1 MPLRPNCGHSASR
14 QGRVGDLAHTRIILS
29 ILNPRLDCMSNAG
42 EPPLQVNKLSFRLA
56 VICLVSASVGLSMA
70 IVSLAK
76 LLLFLTVGVSLL
88 FSKSLRAN
96 AKAVLQA
103 HTVFWVLLT
112 LTAFAASL
120 AWTVAPD
127 ADAFGSLAKYG
138 KLLTVILLV
147 ALIKDRREAL
157 YALGAFTLAQTFL
170 VVSSWMLFFELPV
183 PWATSR
189 IALRESSV
197 FSSYL
202 DQGIMAAV
210 FSGICWH
217 LRSLAPSRG
226 WRAVAI
232 GVSVISLLNT
242 VFVLNG
248 RSGHIVAI
256 AIVSMAVM
264 WQIPRRFRLGV
275 LFIPPILFSVLML
288 ASPKVQ
294 ERARLVVAEVQ
305 SYAKHPEIETDTSSG
320 VRLRLWG
327 TALAAITQHPLA
339 GSGVGSWTSEYNRLQ
354 RQRNPSHKDIE
365 GNGNPHQEYLQWGVQ
380 LGVPGMLLLLAL
392 FAAVLRDSTT
402 MDTPTSRAL
411 QTVVLALAVACLF
424 NSSLYDA
431 LIGDFFCVVIGL
443 LMALGLRS
451 KPQH

>member
-1 MPLRPNCGHSASR
+1 
-14 QGRVGDLAHTRIILS
+14 
-29 ILNPRLDCMSNAG
+29 
-42 EPPLQVNKLSFRLA
+42 
-56 VICLVSASVGLSMA
+56 MA
-70 IVSLAK
+70 IISLAK
-76 LLLFLTVGVSLL
+76 LLLFLTAGFTLL
-88 FSKSLRAN
+88 LSKSLRSNAN
-96 AKAVLQA
+96 AVLQA
-103 HTVFWVLLT
+103 HTVFWILLT

-127 ADAFGSLAKYG
+127 ADALGSLAKYG

-157 YALGAFTLAQTFL
+157 YALGAFALAQTFL
-170 VVSSWMLFFELPV
+170 VASSWMLFLEVPV

-217 LRSLAPSRG
+217 LRNLAPSRR
-226 WRAVAI
+226 WRSVAI
-232 GVSVISLLNT
+232 GVGVLSLLNA

-248 RSGHIVAI
+248 RSGHMVAI
-256 AIVSMAVM
+256 AIVSVAVM
-264 WQIPRRFRLGV
+264 WKMPPKFRLGV
-275 LFIPPILFSVLML
+275 LFIPPILLAVLML

-294 ERARLVVAEVQ
+294 ERAKLVVTEVQ
-305 SYAKHPEIETDTSSG
+305 SYANHPEKETDTSSG
-320 VRLRLWG
+320 VRLRLWS
-327 TALAAITQHPLA
+327 TALTSISQHPIA
-339 GSGVGSWTSEYNRLQ
+339 GSGVGSWSTEYNRLQ
-354 RQRNPSHKDIE
+354 RERNLSHKDIE

-380 LGVPGMLLLLAL
+380 LGLPGLAL
-392 FAAVLRDSTT
+392 LIAFFVAVLRDSMA
-402 MDTPTSRAL
+402 MDTPASRAL
-411 QTVVLALAVACLF
+411 QSVVLALAVACLF
-424 NSSLYDA
+424 NSSIYDA

-451 KPQH
+451 KSQH